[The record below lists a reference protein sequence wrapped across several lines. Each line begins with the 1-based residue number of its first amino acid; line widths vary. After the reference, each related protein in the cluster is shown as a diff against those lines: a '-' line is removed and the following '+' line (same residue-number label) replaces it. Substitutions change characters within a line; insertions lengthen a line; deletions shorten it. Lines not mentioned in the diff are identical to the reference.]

1 MISSYT
7 FGIYPRSEEL
17 IEATRKNTENLDS
30 LSQKETE
37 GYISAQKNAGIGFIS
52 DPLLQWDDIFRP
64 FAGYAKSDM
73 EGDEVP
79 RHFAWTTSLNR
90 IFEMNV
96 FYRVLS
102 FMEHPWNLGSRYGN
116 RIHTNLALS
125 LLPKNRTVAVVEP
138 YTFANLHTVSPA
150 YDRNFNDDLAKM
162 LREEIDSLVESGF
175 EVIQLLAPSIAYNKE
190 VDFGVVSD
198 ALKILTDGLKAK
210 TILHT
215 YFGDVSTKIESLL
228 DLPVSGLGFD
238 ITTTP
243 ASSIEK
249 HSFSDKILTVGIINS
264 FNTAIEKPQECI
276 KQVDEINA
284 QTKPKESYV
293 SNNFD
298 LEYVPKEFAMNK
310 ISVLGE
316 IARGAKDV

>member
-1 MISSYT
+1 LISSYT

-17 IEATRKNTENLDS
+17 IEATRKNTDNLDS
-30 LSQKETE
+30 LFQSETE
-37 GYISAQKNAGIGFIS
+37 EYISAQKNAELGFVS
-52 DPLLQWDDIFRP
+52 DPLLKWDDIFRP
-64 FAGYAKSDM
+64 FSNLS
-73 EGDEVP
+73 EVTP
-79 RHFAWTTSLNR
+79 TALNR
-90 IFEMNV
+90 IYEMNT

-102 FMEHPWNLGSRYGN
+102 FDGSAFTDGGNTVKSNLDS
-116 RIHTNLALS
+116 S
-125 LLPKNRTVAVVEP
+125 LPKNKTVAIPEP
-138 YTFANLHTVSPA
+138 FTFAELHTSNEFKRKEDFVI
-150 YDRNFNDDLAKM
+150 NLAKM
-162 LREEIDSLVESGF
+162 LRAEIDSLVESGF

-198 ALKILTDGLKAK
+198 ALKIITDGLNAK

-228 DLPVSGLGFD
+228 DMPVSGLGFD

-249 HSFSDKILTVGIINS
+249 HSFSDRILTVGIINS

-276 KQVDEINA
+276 NQVDEIKA

>member
-17 IEATRKNTENLDS
+17 IEATRKNTENLNS
-30 LSQKETE
+30 LFQKEIE
-37 GYISAQKNAGIGFIS
+37 EYISAQKNAGLGFVS
-52 DPLLQWDDIFRP
+52 DPLLKWDDIFRP
-64 FAGYAKSDM
+64 FSNLETVTLTA
-73 EGDEVP
+73 
-79 RHFAWTTSLNR
+79 LNR
-90 IFEMNV
+90 IYEMNT

-102 FMEHPWNLGSRYGN
+102 FDGSKFTDNGNLVQS
-116 RIHTNLALS
+116 NLDLS
-125 LLPKNRTVAVVEP
+125 LLPKNRTAVIPEP
-138 YTFANLHTVSPA
+138 FTFAELHTSNEFKRKE
-150 YDRNFNDDLAKM
+150 DFTINLAKM
-162 LREEIDSLVESGF
+162 LRAEIDSLVESGF

-190 VDFGVVSD
+190 VDFGLVSD

-215 YFGDVSTKIESLL
+215 YFGDVSSKIESLL

-243 ASSIEK
+243 ASLIEK

-284 QTKPKESYV
+284 KTKPKESYV

>member
-30 LSQKETE
+30 LFQKETE
-37 GYISAQKNAGIGFIS
+37 EYISAQKNAGLGFVS
-52 DPLLQWDDIFRP
+52 DPLLKWDDIFRP
-64 FAGYAKSDM
+64 FSNL
-73 EGDEVP
+73 EGVTP
-79 RHFAWTTSLNR
+79 TALNR
-90 IFEMNV
+90 IYEMNT

-102 FMEHPWNLGSRYGN
+102 FDGQDLVGGGNIVQSNLDS
-116 RIHTNLALS
+116 S
-125 LLPKNRTVAVVEP
+125 LPKNKTAAIPEP
-138 YTFANLHTVSPA
+138 FTFAELHTSNKFKRKE
-150 YDRNFNDDLAKM
+150 DFTINLAKM
-162 LREEIDSLVESGF
+162 LRVEIDSLVKSGF
-175 EVIQLLAPSIAYNKE
+175 EAIQLLGPSIAYNNE
-190 VDFGVVSD
+190 VDFGLVSD
-198 ALKILTDGLKAK
+198 ALKILTSGLEAK

-215 YFGDVSTKIESLL
+215 YFGDVSKKIESLL

-249 HSFSDKILTVGIINS
+249 HSFSDKLLTVGIINS

-284 QTKPKESYV
+284 KTKPKESYV
-293 SNNFD
+293 STNFD

>member
-30 LSQKETE
+30 LFQSETE
-37 GYISAQKNAGIGFIS
+37 GYISAQKNANLGFVS
-52 DPLLQWDDIFRP
+52 DPLLKWDDIFRP
-64 FAGYAKSDM
+64 FSNSQAVKPA
-73 EGDEVP
+73 
-79 RHFAWTTSLNR
+79 ALNR
-90 IFEMNV
+90 IFEMNT

-102 FMEHPWNLGSRYGN
+102 FMEHPTAWMEPRNNYNCIGK
-116 RIHTNLALS
+116 NLALS

-138 YTFANLHTVSPA
+138 YTFASLHHSESRRLDPNEEFGMFPRNLA
-150 YDRNFNDDLAKM
+150 LRLRN
-162 LREEIDSLVESGF
+162 EIDSLVESGF

-190 VDFGVVSD
+190 VDFGLVSD
-198 ALKILTDGLKAK
+198 SLKIITDGLKAK

-243 ASSIEK
+243 ASSIAK
-249 HSFSDKILTVGIINS
+249 HSFSDKILTIGIINS

-284 QTKPKESYV
+284 KTKPKESYV
-293 SNNFD
+293 GNNFD

>member
-1 MISSYT
+1 LISSYT

-37 GYISAQKNAGIGFIS
+37 EYISIQKNADIGFIS
-52 DPLLQWDDIFRP
+52 DPLLKWDDIFRP
-64 FAGYAKSDM
+64 FSNLSGVTPTA
-73 EGDEVP
+73 
-79 RHFAWTTSLNR
+79 LNR
-90 IFEMNV
+90 IYEMNT

-102 FMEHPWNLGSRYGN
+102 FDGSAFTDGGNTVKSNLDS
-116 RIHTNLALS
+116 S
-125 LLPKNRTVAVVEP
+125 LPKNKTAAIPEP
-138 YTFANLHTVSPA
+138 FTFAELHTSNEFKRKE
-150 YDRNFNDDLAKM
+150 DFTIDLAKM
-162 LREEIDSLVESGF
+162 LRAEIDSLVESGF
-175 EVIQLLAPSIAYNKE
+175 EIIQLLAPSIAYNKE
-190 VDFGVVSD
+190 VNFGLVSD
-198 ALKILTDGLKAK
+198 SLKIITDGLKAK

-228 DLPVSGLGFD
+228 ELPVSGLGFD

-249 HSFSDKILTVGIINS
+249 YSFPDKILTVGIVNS

-284 QTKPKESYV
+284 KTKPKESYV

>member
-17 IEATRKNTENLDS
+17 IEATRKNTENLNS
-30 LSQKETE
+30 LFQKETE
-37 GYISAQKNAGIGFIS
+37 EYISAQKDTNLGFVS
-52 DPLLQWDDIFRP
+52 DPLLKWDDIFRP
-64 FAGYAKSDM
+64 FSNLETVTPTA
-73 EGDEVP
+73 
-79 RHFAWTTSLNR
+79 LNR
-90 IFEMNV
+90 IYEMNT

-102 FMEHPWNLGSRYGN
+102 FDGSKFTDNGNLVQS
-116 RIHTNLALS
+116 NLDLS
-125 LLPKNRTVAVVEP
+125 LLPKNRTAAIPEP
-138 YTFANLHTVSPA
+138 FTFAELHTSNEFKRKE
-150 YDRNFNDDLAKM
+150 DFTINLAKM
-162 LREEIDSLVESGF
+162 LRAEIDHLVESGF

-190 VDFGVVSD
+190 VNFGLVSD
-198 ALKILTDGLKAK
+198 SLKIITDGLKAK

-228 DLPVSGLGFD
+228 ELPVSGLGFD

-249 HSFSDKILTVGIINS
+249 HSFSDKILTVGIVNS

-276 KQVDEINA
+276 KQIDEINA
-284 QTKPKESYV
+284 KTKPKESYV

>member
-1 MISSYT
+1 LISSYT

-37 GYISAQKNAGIGFIS
+37 EYITAQKNANLGFVS
-52 DPLLQWDDIFRP
+52 DPLLKWDDIFRP
-64 FAGYAKSDM
+64 FANARNK
-73 EGDEVP
+73 EGEP
-79 RHFAWTTSLNR
+79 LPHFAQTTSLNR
-90 IFEMNV
+90 IFEMNA

-125 LLPKNRTVAVVEP
+125 ILPKNRTVAVVEP

-150 YDRNFNDDLAKM
+150 YDRNFNEDLAKM
-162 LREEIDSLVESGF
+162 LRAEIDSLVESGF

-198 ALKILTDGLKAK
+198 ALKIITDGLKAK

-249 HSFSDKILTVGIINS
+249 HSFSDKILTVGVINS

-276 KQVDEINA
+276 NQVDEINA
-284 QTKPKESYV
+284 KTKPKESYV

>member
-37 GYISAQKNAGIGFIS
+37 EYITAQKNANLGFVS
-52 DPLLQWDDIFRP
+52 DPLLKWDDIFRP
-64 FAGYAKSDM
+64 FSSLTS
-73 EGDEVP
+73 VNLS
-79 RHFAWTTSLNR
+79 SLNR
-90 IFEMNV
+90 IYEMNT
-96 FYRVLS
+96 FYRILS
-102 FMEHPWNLGSRYGN
+102 FDGSDFTDGGNIVQSNLDS
-116 RIHTNLALS
+116 S
-125 LLPKNRTVAVVEP
+125 LPKNKTVAIPEP
-138 YTFANLHTVSPA
+138 FTFAELHTSKK
-150 YDRNFNDDLAKM
+150 FKKKDDFIINLAKM
-162 LREEIDSLVESGF
+162 LRPEIDSLVESGF

-190 VDFGVVSD
+190 VDFGVISD
-198 ALKILTDGLKAK
+198 ALKIITDGLKAK

-249 HSFSDKILTVGIINS
+249 HSFSNKSLTIGIINS

-284 QTKPKESYV
+284 NTKPKESYV

>member
-1 MISSYT
+1 LISSYT

-17 IEATRKNTENLDS
+17 IEATRKNTKNLDS
-30 LSQKETE
+30 LFQKETE
-37 GYISAQKNAGIGFIS
+37 EYISAQKNAGLGFVS
-52 DPLLQWDDIFRP
+52 DPLLKWDDIFRP
-64 FAGYAKSDM
+64 FSNLSSVTPTA
-73 EGDEVP
+73 
-79 RHFAWTTSLNR
+79 LNR
-90 IFEMNV
+90 IYEMNT

-102 FMEHPWNLGSRYGN
+102 FDGQDLVGGGNIVQSNLDS
-116 RIHTNLALS
+116 S
-125 LLPKNRTVAVVEP
+125 LPKNKTAAIPEP
-138 YTFANLHTVSPA
+138 FTFAELHTSNEFKRKEDFVI
-150 YDRNFNDDLAKM
+150 NLAKM
-162 LREEIDSLVESGF
+162 LRAEMDSLVESGF

-190 VDFGVVSD
+190 VDFGVISD
-198 ALKILTDGLKAK
+198 ALKIITDGLKAK

-215 YFGDVSTKIESLL
+215 YFGDVSKKIESLL

-249 HSFSDKILTVGIINS
+249 HSFSNKSLTIGIINS

-284 QTKPKESYV
+284 NTKPKESYV

-298 LEYVPKEFAMNK
+298 LEYVPKEFAMSK

>member
-1 MISSYT
+1 LISSYT

-30 LSQKETE
+30 LSQKETDE
-37 GYISAQKNAGIGFIS
+37 YINAQKNANLGFVS
-52 DPLLQWDDIFRP
+52 DPLLKWDDIYRP
-64 FAGYAKSDM
+64 FSNLTS
-73 EGDEVP
+73 VNQS
-79 RHFAWTTSLNR
+79 SLNR
-90 IFEMNV
+90 IYEMNT
-96 FYRVLS
+96 FYRILS
-102 FMEHPWNLGSRYGN
+102 FDGPNFINGGNTVQSNLDS
-116 RIHTNLALS
+116 S
-125 LLPKNRTVAVVEP
+125 LPKNKTVAVPEP
-138 YTFANLHTVSPA
+138 FTFA
-150 YDRNFNDDLAKM
+150 DRHISKEFKTTEDFTINLAKM
-162 LREEIDSLVESGF
+162 LRAEIDSLVESGF
-175 EVIQLLAPSIAYNKE
+175 EIIQLLAPSIAYNKE
-190 VDFGVVSD
+190 VDFDLVSD
-198 ALKILTDGLKAK
+198 GLKILTDGLEAK

-243 ASSIEK
+243 TSSIEK

-284 QTKPKESYV
+284 KTKPKESYV

>member
-1 MISSYT
+1 LISSYT

-30 LSQKETE
+30 LFQSETE
-37 GYISAQKNAGIGFIS
+37 EYISAQKNAKLGFVS
-52 DPLLQWDDIFRP
+52 DPLLKWDDIFRP
-64 FAGYAKSDM
+64 FSNLS
-73 EGDEVP
+73 EVTP
-79 RHFAWTTSLNR
+79 TALNR
-90 IFEMNV
+90 IYEMNT

-102 FMEHPWNLGSRYGN
+102 FDGFAFTDGGNTVKSNLDS
-116 RIHTNLALS
+116 S
-125 LLPKNRTVAVVEP
+125 LPKNKTVAIPEP
-138 YTFANLHTVSPA
+138 FTFAELHTSDEFKKKEDFVI
-150 YDRNFNDDLAKM
+150 NLAKM
-162 LREEIDSLVESGF
+162 LRVEIDSLVESGF
-175 EVIQLLAPSIAYNKE
+175 EVIQLLAPSIAYNKK

-198 ALKILTDGLKAK
+198 ALKIITDGLKAK

-228 DLPVSGLGFD
+228 DLPVSGLGFA

-249 HSFSDKILTVGIINS
+249 HSFSDKLLTIGIINS
-264 FNTAIEKPQECI
+264 FNTAIENPQECI
-276 KQVDEINA
+276 KQIDEINA
-284 QTKPKESYV
+284 KTKPKESYV

>member
-1 MISSYT
+1 LISSYT

-30 LSQKETE
+30 LFQSETE
-37 GYISAQKNAGIGFIS
+37 EYISAQKNSALGFVS
-52 DPLLQWDDIFRP
+52 DPLLKWDDIFRP
-64 FAGYAKSDM
+64 FSNLS
-73 EGDEVP
+73 EVTP
-79 RHFAWTTSLNR
+79 TALNR
-90 IFEMNV
+90 IYEMNT

-102 FMEHPWNLGSRYGN
+102 FDGFAFTDGGNTVKSNLDS
-116 RIHTNLALS
+116 S
-125 LLPKNRTVAVVEP
+125 LPKNKTVAIPEP
-138 YTFANLHTVSPA
+138 FTFAELHTSNELKRKEDFVI
-150 YDRNFNDDLAKM
+150 NLAKM
-162 LREEIDSLVESGF
+162 LRVEINSLVESGF

-198 ALKILTDGLKAK
+198 ALKIITDGLKAK

-249 HSFSDKILTVGIINS
+249 HSFSDKLLTIGIINS

>member
-30 LSQKETE
+30 LSQKETDE
-37 GYISAQKNAGIGFIS
+37 YINAQKNANLGFIS
-52 DPLLQWDDIFRP
+52 DPLLKWDDIFRP
-64 FAGYAKSDM
+64 FSSLTS
-73 EGDEVP
+73 VNLS
-79 RHFAWTTSLNR
+79 SLNR
-90 IFEMNV
+90 IYEMNT
-96 FYRVLS
+96 FYRILS
-102 FMEHPWNLGSRYGN
+102 FDGSDFTDGGNIVQSNLDTS
-116 RIHTNLALS
+116 
-125 LLPKNRTVAVVEP
+125 LPKNKTVAIPEP
-138 YTFANLHTVSPA
+138 FTFAELHTSKK
-150 YDRNFNDDLAKM
+150 FKKKDDFIINLAKM
-162 LREEIDSLVESGF
+162 LRPEIDSLVESGF
-175 EVIQLLAPSIAYNKE
+175 EIIQLLAPSIAYNKE

-198 ALKILTDGLKAK
+198 ALKIITDGLEAK
-210 TILHT
+210 TVLHT
-215 YFGDVSTKIESLL
+215 YFGDVSKKIESLL

-249 HSFSDKILTVGIINS
+249 HSFSNKSLTIGIINS
-264 FNTAIEKPQECI
+264 FNTAIEKTQECI
-276 KQVDEINA
+276 NQVDEINA
-284 QTKPKESYV
+284 KTKPKESYV

>member
-1 MISSYT
+1 LISSYT

-30 LSQKETE
+30 LSQKETDE
-37 GYISAQKNAGIGFIS
+37 YINAQKNANLGFVS
-52 DPLLQWDDIFRP
+52 DPLLKWDDIFRP
-64 FAGYAKSDM
+64 FSSLTS
-73 EGDEVP
+73 VNLS
-79 RHFAWTTSLNR
+79 SLNR
-90 IFEMNV
+90 IYEMNT
-96 FYRVLS
+96 FYRILS
-102 FMEHPWNLGSRYGN
+102 FDGSDFTDGGNIVQSNLDS
-116 RIHTNLALS
+116 S
-125 LLPKNRTVAVVEP
+125 LPKNKTVAIPEP
-138 YTFANLHTVSPA
+138 FTFAELHTSKK
-150 YDRNFNDDLAKM
+150 FKKKDDFIINLAKM
-162 LREEIDSLVESGF
+162 LRPEIDSLVESGF
-175 EVIQLLAPSIAYNKE
+175 EIIQLLAPSIAYNKE
-190 VDFGVVSD
+190 VDFGLVSD
-198 ALKILTDGLKAK
+198 ALKIITDGLEAK
-210 TILHT
+210 TVLHT

-249 HSFSDKILTVGIINS
+249 HSFSNKSLTIGIINS

-276 KQVDEINA
+276 KQIDEINA
-284 QTKPKESYV
+284 NTKPKESYV

>member
-30 LSQKETE
+30 LFQKETE
-37 GYISAQKNAGIGFIS
+37 EYISAQKNAGLGFVS
-52 DPLLQWDDIFRP
+52 DPLLKWDDIFRP
-64 FAGYAKSDM
+64 FSNLSSVTPTA
-73 EGDEVP
+73 
-79 RHFAWTTSLNR
+79 LNR
-90 IFEMNV
+90 IYEMNT

-102 FMEHPWNLGSRYGN
+102 FDGQDLVGGGNIVQSNLDS
-116 RIHTNLALS
+116 S
-125 LLPKNRTVAVVEP
+125 LPKNKTAAIPEP
-138 YTFANLHTVSPA
+138 FTFAELHTSNKFKRKE
-150 YDRNFNDDLAKM
+150 DFTINLAKM
-162 LREEIDSLVESGF
+162 LRVEIDSLVKSGF
-175 EVIQLLAPSIAYNKE
+175 EAIQLLGPSIAYNNE
-190 VDFGVVSD
+190 VDFGLVSD
-198 ALKILTDGLKAK
+198 ALKILTSGLEAK

-215 YFGDVSTKIESLL
+215 YFGDVSKKIESLL

-249 HSFSDKILTVGIINS
+249 HSFSDKLLTVGIINS
-264 FNTAIEKPQECI
+264 FNTAIEKSEECI

-284 QTKPKESYV
+284 KTKPKESYV
-293 SNNFD
+293 STNFD

>member
-17 IEATRKNTENLDS
+17 IEATRKNTENLSS
-30 LSQKETE
+30 LFQKETKE
-37 GYISAQKNAGIGFIS
+37 YVTAQTNANLGFVS
-52 DPLLQWDDIFRP
+52 DPLLKWDDIFRP
-64 FAGYAKSDM
+64 FSNLS
-73 EGDEVP
+73 EVTP
-79 RHFAWTTSLNR
+79 TALNR
-90 IFEMNV
+90 IFEMNT

-102 FMEHPWNLGSRYGN
+102 FDGSAFTGGNTVQSNLDS
-116 RIHTNLALS
+116 S
-125 LLPKNRTVAVVEP
+125 LPKNKTAAIPEP
-138 YTFANLHTVSPA
+138 FTFAELHTSNEYKRKEDFVI
-150 YDRNFNDDLAKM
+150 NLAKM
-162 LREEIDSLVESGF
+162 LRAEIDSLVKSGF

-190 VDFGVVSD
+190 VDFGLVSD
-198 ALKILTDGLKAK
+198 ALKILTNGLEAK

-243 ASSIEK
+243 VSSIEK

-276 KQVDEINA
+276 KQIDEINA
-284 QTKPKESYV
+284 KTKPKESYV

>member
-30 LSQKETE
+30 LFQSETE
-37 GYISAQKNAGIGFIS
+37 GYISAQKNANLGFVS
-52 DPLLQWDDIFRP
+52 DPLLKWDDIFRP
-64 FAGYAKSDM
+64 FSNLS
-73 EGDEVP
+73 EVTP
-79 RHFAWTTSLNR
+79 TALNR
-90 IFEMNV
+90 IYEMNT

-102 FMEHPWNLGSRYGN
+102 FDGSAFTDGGNTVKSNLDS
-116 RIHTNLALS
+116 S
-125 LLPKNRTVAVVEP
+125 LPKNKTVAIPEP
-138 YTFANLHTVSPA
+138 FTFAELHTSNEFKRKEDFVI
-150 YDRNFNDDLAKM
+150 NLAKM
-162 LREEIDSLVESGF
+162 LRVEIDSLVESGF

-198 ALKILTDGLKAK
+198 ALKIITDGLNAK

-215 YFGDVSTKIESLL
+215 YFGDVSAKIESLL

-249 HSFSDKILTVGIINS
+249 HSFSNKLLTIGIINS

>member
-1 MISSYT
+1 LISSYT

-30 LSQKETE
+30 LSQKETDE
-37 GYISAQKNAGIGFIS
+37 YINAQKNANLGFVS
-52 DPLLQWDDIFRP
+52 DPLLKWDDIFRP
-64 FAGYAKSDM
+64 FSSLTS
-73 EGDEVP
+73 VNLS
-79 RHFAWTTSLNR
+79 SLNR
-90 IFEMNV
+90 IYEMNT
-96 FYRVLS
+96 FYRILS
-102 FMEHPWNLGSRYGN
+102 FDGSDFTDGGNIVQSNLDS
-116 RIHTNLALS
+116 S
-125 LLPKNRTVAVVEP
+125 LPKNKTVAIPEP
-138 YTFANLHTVSPA
+138 FTFAELHTSKK
-150 YDRNFNDDLAKM
+150 FKKKDDFIINLAKM
-162 LREEIDSLVESGF
+162 LRPEIDSLVESGF

-190 VDFGVVSD
+190 VDFGVISD
-198 ALKILTDGLKAK
+198 ALKIITDGLKAK

-215 YFGDVSTKIESLL
+215 YFGDVSKKIESLL

-276 KQVDEINA
+276 NQVDEINA
-284 QTKPKESYV
+284 KTKPKESYV

>member
-1 MISSYT
+1 LISSYT

-30 LSQKETE
+30 LFQKETQE
-37 GYISAQKNAGIGFIS
+37 YITAQKNANLGFVS
-52 DPLLQWDDIFRP
+52 DPLLKWDDIYRP
-64 FAGYAKSDM
+64 FSNLSGVTPTA
-73 EGDEVP
+73 
-79 RHFAWTTSLNR
+79 LNR
-90 IFEMNV
+90 IYEMNT

-102 FMEHPWNLGSRYGN
+102 FDEPNFINGSNTVQSNLDPS
-116 RIHTNLALS
+116 
-125 LLPKNRTVAVVEP
+125 LPKNKTVAVPEP
-138 YTFANLHTVSPA
+138 FTFA
-150 YDRNFNDDLAKM
+150 DRHSSKEFKTKEDFAINLAKM
-162 LREEIDSLVESGF
+162 LRAEIDSLVESGF

-190 VDFGVVSD
+190 VDFGIVSD
-198 ALKILTDGLKAK
+198 ALKIITNGLEAK
-210 TILHT
+210 TVLHT

-238 ITTTP
+238 MTTTP

-298 LEYVPKEFAMNK
+298 LEYVPKEFAINK

-316 IARGAKDV
+316 IARGTKDV

>member
-1 MISSYT
+1 LISSYT

-30 LSQKETE
+30 LSQKETDE
-37 GYISAQKNAGIGFIS
+37 YINAQKNANLGFVS
-52 DPLLQWDDIFRP
+52 DPLLKWDDIFRP
-64 FAGYAKSDM
+64 FSSLTS
-73 EGDEVP
+73 VNLS
-79 RHFAWTTSLNR
+79 SLNR
-90 IFEMNV
+90 IYEMNT
-96 FYRVLS
+96 FYRILS
-102 FMEHPWNLGSRYGN
+102 FDGLDFTDGGKIIQSNLDS
-116 RIHTNLALS
+116 S
-125 LLPKNRTVAVVEP
+125 LPKNRTVAIPEP
-138 YTFANLHTVSPA
+138 FTFAQLHTSKEFKSKE
-150 YDRNFNDDLAKM
+150 DFTINLAKI
-162 LREEIDSLVESGF
+162 LRAEVNSLVESGF

-190 VDFGVVSD
+190 VDFGVISD
-198 ALKILTDGLKAK
+198 ALKIITDGLNAK

-276 KQVDEINA
+276 KQVDDINA

>member
-1 MISSYT
+1 LISSYT

-17 IEATRKNTENLDS
+17 IEATRKNTENLNS
-30 LSQKETE
+30 LFQKETE
-37 GYISAQKNAGIGFIS
+37 EYISAQKNTGLGFVS
-52 DPLLQWDDIFRP
+52 DPLLKWDDIFRP
-64 FAGYAKSDM
+64 FSNLETVTPTA
-73 EGDEVP
+73 
-79 RHFAWTTSLNR
+79 LNR
-90 IFEMNV
+90 IYEMNT

-102 FMEHPWNLGSRYGN
+102 FDGSKFTDNGNLVQS
-116 RIHTNLALS
+116 NLDLS
-125 LLPKNRTVAVVEP
+125 LLPKNRTAAIPEP
-138 YTFANLHTVSPA
+138 FTFAELHTSKEFKRKE
-150 YDRNFNDDLAKM
+150 DFTINLAKM
-162 LREEIDSLVESGF
+162 LRAEIDSLVESGF

-190 VDFGVVSD
+190 VDFGLVSD

-215 YFGDVSTKIESLL
+215 YFGDVSSKIESLL

-249 HSFSDKILTVGIINS
+249 HSFSGRSLTIGIINS

-276 KQVDEINA
+276 KQIDEINA
-284 QTKPKESYV
+284 KTKPKESYV

>member
-30 LSQKETE
+30 LSQKETDE
-37 GYISAQKNAGIGFIS
+37 YINAQKNANLGFVS
-52 DPLLQWDDIFRP
+52 DPLLKWDDIFRP
-64 FAGYAKSDM
+64 FSSLTS
-73 EGDEVP
+73 VNLS
-79 RHFAWTTSLNR
+79 SLNR
-90 IFEMNV
+90 IYEMNT
-96 FYRVLS
+96 FYRILS
-102 FMEHPWNLGSRYGN
+102 FDGSDFTDGGNIVQSNLDS
-116 RIHTNLALS
+116 S
-125 LLPKNRTVAVVEP
+125 LPKNKTVAIPEP
-138 YTFANLHTVSPA
+138 FTFAELHTSKK
-150 YDRNFNDDLAKM
+150 FKKKDDFIINLAKM
-162 LREEIDSLVESGF
+162 LRPEIDSLVESGF

-190 VDFGVVSD
+190 VDFGVISD
-198 ALKILTDGLKAK
+198 ALKIITDGLKAK

-215 YFGDVSTKIESLL
+215 YFGNVSKKIESLL

-243 ASSIEK
+243 VSSIEK
-249 HSFSDKILTVGIINS
+249 HSFSNKSLTIGIINS

-284 QTKPKESYV
+284 NTKPKESYV

-316 IARGAKDV
+316 IARGVKDV

>member
-30 LSQKETE
+30 LSQKETDE
-37 GYISAQKNAGIGFIS
+37 YINAQKNANLGFVS
-52 DPLLQWDDIFRP
+52 DPLLKWDDIFRP
-64 FAGYAKSDM
+64 FSSLTS
-73 EGDEVP
+73 VNLS
-79 RHFAWTTSLNR
+79 SLNR
-90 IFEMNV
+90 IYEMNT
-96 FYRVLS
+96 FYRILS
-102 FMEHPWNLGSRYGN
+102 FDGSDFTDGGNIVQSNLDS
-116 RIHTNLALS
+116 S
-125 LLPKNRTVAVVEP
+125 LPKNKTVAIPEP
-138 YTFANLHTVSPA
+138 FTFAELHTSKK
-150 YDRNFNDDLAKM
+150 FKKKDDFIINLAKM
-162 LREEIDSLVESGF
+162 LRPEIDSLVESGF

-198 ALKILTDGLKAK
+198 ALKIITDGLKAK

-243 ASSIEK
+243 VSSIEK
-249 HSFSDKILTVGIINS
+249 HSFSNKSLTIGIINS

-284 QTKPKESYV
+284 NTKPKESYV

>member
-1 MISSYT
+1 LISSYT

-37 GYISAQKNAGIGFIS
+37 EYISAQKNANLGFVS
-52 DPLLQWDDIFRP
+52 DPLLKWDDIFRP
-64 FAGYAKSDM
+64 FSNLTS
-73 EGDEVP
+73 VNLS
-79 RHFAWTTSLNR
+79 SLNR
-90 IFEMNV
+90 IYEMNT
-96 FYRVLS
+96 FYRILS
-102 FMEHPWNLGSRYGN
+102 FDELDFTDGGKIIQSNLDS
-116 RIHTNLALS
+116 S
-125 LLPKNRTVAVVEP
+125 LPKNRTVAIPEP
-138 YTFANLHTVSPA
+138 FTFAQLHTSKEFKSKE
-150 YDRNFNDDLAKM
+150 DFTINLAKI
-162 LREEIDSLVESGF
+162 LRAEVNSLVESGF

-190 VDFGVVSD
+190 VDFGVISD
-198 ALKILTDGLKAK
+198 ALKIITDGLKAK

-243 ASSIEK
+243 TSSIEK

>member
-1 MISSYT
+1 LISSYT

-30 LSQKETE
+30 LFQSETE
-37 GYISAQKNAGIGFIS
+37 GYISAQKNANLGFVS
-52 DPLLQWDDIFRP
+52 DPLLKWDDIFRP
-64 FAGYAKSDM
+64 FSNLS
-73 EGDEVP
+73 EVTP
-79 RHFAWTTSLNR
+79 TALNR
-90 IFEMNV
+90 IYEMNT

-102 FMEHPWNLGSRYGN
+102 FDGQDLVGGGNIVQSNLDS
-116 RIHTNLALS
+116 S
-125 LLPKNRTVAVVEP
+125 LPKNKTVAIPEP
-138 YTFANLHTVSPA
+138 FTFAELHTSNEFKRKEDFVI
-150 YDRNFNDDLAKM
+150 NLAKM
-162 LREEIDSLVESGF
+162 LRVEIDSLVESGF

-198 ALKILTDGLKAK
+198 ALKIITDGLNAK

-215 YFGDVSTKIESLL
+215 YFGDVSTKIENLL

-249 HSFSDKILTVGIINS
+249 HSFSDNSLTIGIINS
-264 FNTAIEKPQECI
+264 FNTAIENPQECI
-276 KQVDEINA
+276 KLVDEINA

-298 LEYVPKEFAMNK
+298 LEYVPKEFAMNI

>member
-1 MISSYT
+1 MDLDFT
-7 FGIYPRSEEL
+7 DGG
-17 IEATRKNTENLDS
+17 KNTVQSNLDS
-30 LSQKETE
+30 S
-37 GYISAQKNAGIGFIS
+37 
-52 DPLLQWDDIFRP
+52 
-64 FAGYAKSDM
+64 
-73 EGDEVP
+73 
-79 RHFAWTTSLNR
+79 
-90 IFEMNV
+90 
-96 FYRVLS
+96 
-102 FMEHPWNLGSRYGN
+102 
-116 RIHTNLALS
+116 
-125 LLPKNRTVAVVEP
+125 LPKNKTVAIPEP
-138 YTFANLHTVSPA
+138 FTFAELHTS
-150 YDRNFNDDLAKM
+150 NEFKSKGGLCTINLAKM
-162 LREEIDSLVESGF
+162 LRTEINSLVESGF

-198 ALKILTDGLKAK
+198 ALKIITDGLKAK

-276 KQVDEINA
+276 NQVDEINA
-284 QTKPKESYV
+284 KTKPKESYV

-298 LEYVPKEFAMNK
+298 LEYVPKGICDE
-310 ISVLGE
+310 
-316 IARGAKDV
+316 

>member
-17 IEATRKNTENLDS
+17 IEATRKNTENLNS
-30 LSQKETE
+30 LFQKETE
-37 GYISAQKNAGIGFIS
+37 EYISAQKDTNLGFVS
-52 DPLLQWDDIFRP
+52 DPLLKWDDIFRP
-64 FAGYAKSDM
+64 FSNLETVTPTA
-73 EGDEVP
+73 
-79 RHFAWTTSLNR
+79 LNR
-90 IFEMNV
+90 IYEMNT

-102 FMEHPWNLGSRYGN
+102 FDGSAFTDGGNTVKSNLDS
-116 RIHTNLALS
+116 S
-125 LLPKNRTVAVVEP
+125 LPKNKTAAIPEP
-138 YTFANLHTVSPA
+138 FTFAELHTSNEFKRKE
-150 YDRNFNDDLAKM
+150 DFTINLAKM
-162 LREEIDSLVESGF
+162 LRAEIDSLVESGF
-175 EVIQLLAPSIAYNKE
+175 EIIQLLAPSIAYNKE
-190 VDFGVVSD
+190 VDFDLVSD
-198 ALKILTDGLKAK
+198 SLKIITDGLKAK
-210 TILHT
+210 TVLHT
-215 YFGDVSTKIESLL
+215 YFGDVSAKIENLL

-249 HSFSDKILTVGIINS
+249 YSFSDKILTVGIINS
-264 FNTAIEKPQECI
+264 FNTAIEKPEECI

-284 QTKPKESYV
+284 KTKPKESYV

-316 IARGAKDV
+316 IARGAKNV

>member
-17 IEATRKNTENLDS
+17 IEATRKNTENLNS
-30 LSQKETE
+30 LFQKETE
-37 GYISAQKNAGIGFIS
+37 EYISAQKNTGLGFVS
-52 DPLLQWDDIFRP
+52 DPLLKWDDIFRP
-64 FAGYAKSDM
+64 FSNLETVTPTA
-73 EGDEVP
+73 
-79 RHFAWTTSLNR
+79 LNR
-90 IFEMNV
+90 IYEMNT

-102 FMEHPWNLGSRYGN
+102 FDGSKFTYNGNLVQS
-116 RIHTNLALS
+116 NLDLS
-125 LLPKNRTVAVVEP
+125 LLPKNRTAAIPEP
-138 YTFANLHTVSPA
+138 FTFAELHTSKEFKRKE
-150 YDRNFNDDLAKM
+150 DFTINLAKM
-162 LREEIDSLVESGF
+162 LRAEIDSLVESGF

-190 VDFGVVSD
+190 VDFGLVSD

-215 YFGDVSTKIESLL
+215 YFGDVSSKIESLL

-249 HSFSDKILTVGIINS
+249 HSFSGKSLTIGIINS

-276 KQVDEINA
+276 KQIDEINA
-284 QTKPKESYV
+284 KTKPKESYV

>member
-30 LSQKETE
+30 LFQSETE
-37 GYISAQKNAGIGFIS
+37 GYISAQKNANLGFVS
-52 DPLLQWDDIFRP
+52 DPLLKWDDIFRP
-64 FAGYAKSDM
+64 FSNSQAVKPA
-73 EGDEVP
+73 
-79 RHFAWTTSLNR
+79 ALNR
-90 IFEMNV
+90 IFEMNT

-102 FMEHPWNLGSRYGN
+102 FDGSAFTDGGNTVKSNLDS
-116 RIHTNLALS
+116 S
-125 LLPKNRTVAVVEP
+125 LPKNKTVAIPEP
-138 YTFANLHTVSPA
+138 FTFAELHTSNKFKRKE
-150 YDRNFNDDLAKM
+150 DFTINLAKM
-162 LREEIDSLVESGF
+162 LRVEIDSLVKSGF
-175 EVIQLLAPSIAYNKE
+175 EAIQLLGPSIAYNNE
-190 VDFGVVSD
+190 VDFGLVSD
-198 ALKILTDGLKAK
+198 ALKILTSGLEAK

-215 YFGDVSTKIESLL
+215 YFGDVSKKIESLL

-249 HSFSDKILTVGIINS
+249 HSFSDKLLTVGIINS

-284 QTKPKESYV
+284 KTKPKESYV
-293 SNNFD
+293 STNFD

>member
-1 MISSYT
+1 LISSYT

-17 IEATRKNTENLDS
+17 IEATRKNTENLDLLFQS
-30 LSQKETE
+30 ETE
-37 GYISAQKNAGIGFIS
+37 EYITAQKNANLGFVS
-52 DPLLQWDDIFRP
+52 DPLLKWDDIFRP
-64 FAGYAKSDM
+64 FSNL
-73 EGDEVP
+73 EGVTP
-79 RHFAWTTSLNR
+79 TALNR
-90 IFEMNV
+90 IYEMNT

-102 FMEHPWNLGSRYGN
+102 FGGSAFTDGGNTVKSNLDS
-116 RIHTNLALS
+116 S
-125 LLPKNRTVAVVEP
+125 LPKNKTVAIPEP
-138 YTFANLHTVSPA
+138 FTFAELHTSNEFKKKEDFVI
-150 YDRNFNDDLAKM
+150 NLAKM
-162 LREEIDSLVESGF
+162 LRVEIDSLVESGF
-175 EVIQLLAPSIAYNKE
+175 EVIQLLAPSIAYNKK

-198 ALKILTDGLKAK
+198 ALKIITDGLKAK

-215 YFGDVSTKIESLL
+215 YFGNVSTKIESLL

-276 KQVDEINA
+276 KLVDEINA

-316 IARGAKDV
+316 IARGEKDV

>member
-17 IEATRKNTENLDS
+17 IEATRKNTENLSS
-30 LSQKETE
+30 LFQKETE
-37 GYISAQKNAGIGFIS
+37 EYITAQTNANLGFVS
-52 DPLLQWDDIFRP
+52 DPLLKWDDIFRP
-64 FAGYAKSDM
+64 FSNLS
-73 EGDEVP
+73 EVTP
-79 RHFAWTTSLNR
+79 TALNR
-90 IFEMNV
+90 IFEMNT

-102 FMEHPWNLGSRYGN
+102 FDGSAFTGSNTVKSNLDS
-116 RIHTNLALS
+116 S
-125 LLPKNRTVAVVEP
+125 LPKNKTAAIPEP
-138 YTFANLHTVSPA
+138 FTFAELHTSNE
-150 YDRNFNDDLAKM
+150 YKRKDDFVINLAKM
-162 LREEIDSLVESGF
+162 LRTEIDSLVGDGF
-175 EVIQLLAPSIAYNKE
+175 EIIQLLAPSIAYNKE
-190 VDFGVVSD
+190 VDFDLVSD
-198 ALKILTDGLKAK
+198 GLKILTDGLEAK
-210 TILHT
+210 TVLHT
-215 YFGDVSTKIESLL
+215 YFGDVSAKIESLL

-249 HSFSDKILTVGIINS
+249 HSFSNKSLAIGIINS
-264 FNTAIEKPQECI
+264 FNTAIEKSQECI
-276 KQVDEINA
+276 KQIDEINA
-284 QTKPKESYV
+284 NTKPKESYV

>member
-1 MISSYT
+1 LISSYT

-30 LSQKETE
+30 LFRTETE
-37 GYISAQKNAGIGFIS
+37 EYISVQKNANLDFIS
-52 DPLLQWDDIFRP
+52 DPLLKWDDIFRP
-64 FAGYAKSDM
+64 FSNLKS
-73 EGDEVP
+73 VNP
-79 RHFAWTTSLNR
+79 TALNR
-90 IFEMNV
+90 IYEMNT

-102 FMEHPWNLGSRYGN
+102 FDGSAFTDGGNTVKSNLDS
-116 RIHTNLALS
+116 S
-125 LLPKNRTVAVVEP
+125 LPKNKTVAIPEP
-138 YTFANLHTVSPA
+138 FTFAELHTSNELKRKEDFVI
-150 YDRNFNDDLAKM
+150 NLAKM
-162 LREEIDSLVESGF
+162 LRVEIDSLVESGF
-175 EVIQLLAPSIAYNKE
+175 EVIQLLAPSIAYNE
-190 VDFGVVSD
+190 EINFGLVSD
-198 ALKILTDGLKAK
+198 ALNIITDGLKAK

-228 DLPVSGLGFD
+228 NLPVSGLGFD

-276 KQVDEINA
+276 NLIDEINA